1 MDSKHKKDM
10 SSYFSLK
17 TQWHRVVGKILQRNL
32 LQTDLSVLFWTLAVK
47 TFPAAE
53 KDPDMKFFQRHV
65 NSVKYHTHEVAYH
78 AVWVEFNQCHW

>member
-1 MDSKHKKDM
+1 M

-17 TQWHRVVGKILQRNL
+17 MQRHRVAGKFLQCNL

-47 TFPAAE
+47 TFPAYE

-65 NSVKYHTHEVAYH
+65 NGDKYHTHEV
-78 AVWVEFNQCHW
+78 AVWVEFNQCYW